1 MSKPT
6 ENDVH
11 LWIGDMLR
19 TIYYAAL
26 IIFHYSKKGEVP
38 YGRQSL
44 ISMQKLYMIYGYG
57 LRSFDKQHVRGR
69 EDLKTILRQEI
80 QYKISTDNTPA

>member
-11 LWIGDMLR
+11 LWIEDMLP
-19 TIYYAAL
+19 TIYEAAFM
-26 IIFHYSKKGEVP
+26 IFRYSKKGEVP

-44 ISMQKLYMIYGYG
+44 ISMQKLYMIIGYG
-57 LRSFDKQHVRGR
+57 ASISNTWEGR
-69 EDLKTILRQEI
+69 PLNHPEARNP
-80 QYKISTDNTPA
+80 ISTDNTPT